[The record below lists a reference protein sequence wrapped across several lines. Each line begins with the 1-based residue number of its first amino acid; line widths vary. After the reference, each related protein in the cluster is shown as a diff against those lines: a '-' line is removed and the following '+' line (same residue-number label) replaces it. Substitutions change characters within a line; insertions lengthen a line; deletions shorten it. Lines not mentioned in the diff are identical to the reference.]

1 MDYHYLLLLI
11 SIAGYR
17 LGTETTHSHPIRAN
31 TSCKQLCLCVASD
44 APSSNSINV
53 RELGGGGT
61 TLSL

>member
-31 TSCKQLCLCVASD
+31 TSCKQPLPLCCERCALFKFNQCTRVG
-44 APSSNSINV
+44 
-53 RELGGGGT
+53 RRGT
-61 TLSL
+61 ILSL